1 MSVLECIE
9 KKNNSTLFAP
19 ICCEIQAIPMVFIA
33 LVLFM
38 LTFAFDVTLYNMW
51 LFFVADGI
59 YKAMI
64 EVGKINLH
72 WFGHKILKIKQL
84 KLPASQLHKRLIQ
97 CGFETFHTAL
107 NSVSPLHWWNKY
119 EGAWSS
125 IRINIYPSMGWDFD
139 GRVSLWLSERQTD
152 VSSWRQQTAECT
164 TNGQLCDNASD
175 SFFVPRHLFPAAHE
189 YMYE

>member
-1 MSVLECIE
+1 
-9 KKNNSTLFAP
+9 
-19 ICCEIQAIPMVFIA
+19 MVFIA

-38 LTFAFDVTLYNMW
+38 LTFAFDVTVYIMW
-51 LFFVADGI
+51 LCFVADGI

-97 CGFETFHTAL
+97 RGFETFHAAL

-119 EGAWSS
+119 ESAWSS

-152 VSSWRQQTAECT
+152 VSSWRQQSARPMDNCVTRPPTASSSPDIFFQLHMNICT
-164 TNGQLCDNASD
+164 NNFTLWNILGRKTKTLAQ
-175 SFFVPRHLFPAAHE
+175 
-189 YMYE
+189 

>member
-1 MSVLECIE
+1 MKFKQFLWCLLPWCCLCWLLLLMLLCIY
-9 KKNNSTLFAP
+9 
-19 ICCEIQAIPMVFIA
+19 I
-33 LVLFM
+33 
-38 LTFAFDVTLYNMW
+38 MW
-51 LFFVADGI
+51 LFFVADGK

-97 CGFETFHTAL
+97 RGFETFHAAL

-152 VSSWRQQTAECT
+152 VSSWRQQSARPMDNCVTMPPTASSSPDIFFQLHMNICT
-164 TNGQLCDNASD
+164 NNFTLWNILGRKTKTLAQ
-175 SFFVPRHLFPAAHE
+175 
-189 YMYE
+189 